1 MQNIQN
7 KKLINTIYSNVMHR
21 IKIYRWNHMY
31 IRTIHVKIIFV
42 DFNKQNSIFFFYED
56 KNTRRFSTFNQ
67 ERIINSASLN
77 LKKHQKTFF

>member
-21 IKIYRWNHMY
+21 IKIYRWNHKY

-42 DFNKQNSIFFFYED
+42 DFNKQNSIYFFFMKIRAQD
-56 KNTRRFSTFNQ
+56 VFIHLIRNVAFTTPP
-67 ERIINSASLN
+67 
-77 LKKHQKTFF
+77 

>member
-21 IKIYRWNHMY
+21 IKIYRWNHKY

-42 DFNKQNSIFFFYED
+42 DFNKQNSIYIF
-56 KNTRRFSTFNQ
+56 
-67 ERIINSASLN
+67 L
-77 LKKHQKTFF
+77 

>member
-21 IKIYRWNHMY
+21 IKIYRWNHKY

-42 DFNKQNSIFFFYED
+42 DFNKQNSIYFF
-56 KNTRRFSTFNQ
+56 
-67 ERIINSASLN
+67 L
-77 LKKHQKTFF
+77 

>member
-21 IKIYRWNHMY
+21 IKIYRWNHKY

-42 DFNKQNSIFFFYED
+42 DFNKQNSIYFFYED
-56 KNTRRFSTFNQ
+56 KNTRRFYTFHQ
-67 ERIINSASLN
+67 ENSINSASLN
-77 LKKHQKTFF
+77 LKKPQTFF